1 MHVSILAYARKRYL
15 WLALFLC
22 AASIAAY
29 AWHDPLEVPSGGT
42 WLGYTLGGI
51 GAALILLLL
60 AFGIRKRSYHSN
72 LGKVQGWLS
81 AHVYLGA
88 ALLIVV
94 TLHAGLQFGWN
105 VHTLAYVLMC
115 AVIASG
121 FFGVFAYL
129 RYPHALSDNR
139 SNLTREQMFE
149 ELASLDERCVRA
161 AARIPGEYADVMVSN
176 RDRTAIGGSAWRLLT
191 GKDSSRVVLP
201 LAGRHGQN
209 RSNGSEHL
217 VANPEQGAVLEWL
230 GDRLSRST
238 DGTLTQQ
245 IAELMSLVSTR
256 QALLRRLL
264 RDARIKAWLEIWL
277 YFHVPLSF
285 ALLAALIAHVVS
297 VFFYW

>member
-1 MHVSILAYARKRYL
+1 M
-15 WLALFLC
+15 
-22 AASIAAY
+22 AY
-29 AWHDPLEVPSGGT
+29 AWHEPLDVPSGGT
-42 WLGYTLGGI
+42 WLGYTLGGV

-139 SNLTREQMFE
+139 SNLTREQMLE

-176 RDRTAIGGSAWRLLT
+176 RDRTAIGGSAWRLLM
-191 GKDSSRVVLP
+191 GKDSSRVALP
-201 LAGRHGQN
+201 
-209 RSNGSEHL
+209 NGSEHL

-297 VFFYW
+297 VFVYW